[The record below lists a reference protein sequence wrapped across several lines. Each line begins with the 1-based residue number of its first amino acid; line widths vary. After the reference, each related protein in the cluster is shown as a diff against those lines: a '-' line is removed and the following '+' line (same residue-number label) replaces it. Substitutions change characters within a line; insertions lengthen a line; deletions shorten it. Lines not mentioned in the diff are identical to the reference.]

1 MAALALDSN
10 FNFRTDVAPFS
21 TEKPCRV
28 KENFKAFYDALG
40 PNAGLII
47 LTYGL
52 DNCNIYAKLCIGL
65 DIKFKLID
73 ILSVAQAINDSD
85 GMHCMKISHPK
96 LNLTYLSATHQDA
109 GDWKECMQ
117 IASFYKEA
125 TKKGLL

>member
-10 FNFRTDVAPFS
+10 FNFRTDVTPFS
-21 TEKPCRV
+21 GTAKTFEHYYKT
-28 KENFKAFYDALG
+28 LG

-73 ILSVAQAINDSD
+73 ILSVA
-85 GMHCMKISHPK
+85 
-96 LNLTYLSATHQDA
+96 
-109 GDWKECMQ
+109 
-117 IASFYKEA
+117 
-125 TKKGLL
+125 